1 MLRKIEKIIRHQTG
15 IERVFL
21 CGSGTIGFLR
31 IIESLNLQPS
41 DEILIPDF
49 ICEIVAIPLLVK
61 KIKFKVV
68 DIEKDNVLPSLMEY
82 QKNYST
88 NTKAILLA
96 YIWGYVHKDLDKII
110 KWARKKNLIIIEDIA
125 SAYGLEYKGRKLG
138 TLGDYCFGS
147 FGKGKIVDFG
157 SYGFYSLPA
166 NISLPPH
173 KTILFREFLDYTSY
187 IKKIRCIKNAHIRKF
202 CFLFLA
208 KLYPFYLNFNPD
220 KKQLNLLYDKLLEFE
235 KIVEQRQ
242 KNTLN
247 ILDRLKHSSALKIY
261 IPNNDLKVASRVG
274 CFCSDYSVFQKLQ
287 AEKCW
292 IGKDFN
298 YPISKLLN
306 LETPHNTGIIIGKI
320 FNILTEPQNI
330 TLSTSLNIICQIGA
344 EK

>member
-1 MLRKIEKIIRHQTG
+1 MLHKIEQIIKRQTG
-15 IERVFL
+15 LKRVFL

-31 IIESLNLQPS
+31 IIESLNLQPN

-49 ICEIVAIPLLVK
+49 ICEIVVIPLLLK
-61 KIKFKVV
+61 KIRFKVV
-68 DIEKDNVLPSLMEY
+68 DIEKDEVLPSLTEY
-82 QKNYST
+82 QENYNT

-110 KWARKKNLIIIEDIA
+110 EWARKKDLIIIEDVA
-125 SAYGLEYKGRKLG
+125 SAYGLEYNGRKLG

-147 FGKGKIVDFG
+147 FGKGKIVNFG

-166 NISLPPH
+166 SVSLAPH
-173 KTILFREFLDYTSY
+173 KTLLIREILDYTSC
-187 IKKIRCIKNAHIRKF
+187 IKKIRCIKNAYIRKF
-202 CFLFLA
+202 CFLFLV

-220 KKQLNLLYDKLLEFE
+220 ENQLNFLYKKLSKFE
-235 KIVEQRQ
+235 KIINQRR

-247 ILDRLKHSSALKIY
+247 ILDKLKHSSVLKIY
-261 IPNNDLKVASRVG
+261 IPNNDLQVASRVS
-274 CFCSDYSVFQKLQ
+274 CFCPDYKVFQELQ
-287 AEKCW
+287 AKKCW

-344 EK
+344 KK